1 VLGFV
6 VATHG
11 SLSDGLVDAAK
22 LIVGEV
28 ENTVTVNL
36 VLGDDIE
43 ALNAKIAA
51 GITRVDQGD
60 GVIVFTDL
68 LSASPYNQGVIAIS
82 NLPEEKR
89 NETYLLT
96 GVSLPMF
103 IEAINQQ
110 MIGTKVEDAVDT
122 ILAAASEGVTKWS
135 ASEMSAVDDEDD
147 F

>member
-1 VLGFV
+1 MLGFV

-135 ASEMSAVDDEDD
+135 AAEMSAVDDEDD